1 MGRRKK
7 MLSNKILK
15 FGSGSGRGSGG
26 GVSMQGDAVNKVSH
40 SCRNVILSFLDSR
53 VQVGLYMEIAGL

>member
-1 MGRRKK
+1 MGWRKK
-7 MLSNKILK
+7 IMSNKMLK
-15 FGSGSGRGSGG
+15 CGSGSGSGG

-40 SCRNVILSFLDSR
+40 SCCNVILSFLDSR